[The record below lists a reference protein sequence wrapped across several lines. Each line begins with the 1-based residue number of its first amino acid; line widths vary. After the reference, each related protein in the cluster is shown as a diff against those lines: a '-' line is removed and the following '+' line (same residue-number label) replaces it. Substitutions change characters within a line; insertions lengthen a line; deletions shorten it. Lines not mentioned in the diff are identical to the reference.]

1 MDTSA
6 VGDPKGFVSGINL
19 ITIPATEKLVNL
31 VVEKAKHMYQ
41 GAVHIGVLL
50 LQEISLLV
58 NLIN

>member
-6 VGDPKGFVSGINL
+6 VGDPKGFISGMNL

-31 VVEKAKHMYQ
+31 VVEKAKHTYQ
-41 GAVHIGVLL
+41 GQYISVLL
-50 LQEISLLV
+50 QQEINLLD